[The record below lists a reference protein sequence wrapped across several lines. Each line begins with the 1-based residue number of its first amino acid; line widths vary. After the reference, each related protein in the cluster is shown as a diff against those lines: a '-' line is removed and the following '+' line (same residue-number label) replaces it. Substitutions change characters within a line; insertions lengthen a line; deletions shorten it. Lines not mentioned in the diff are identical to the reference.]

1 MTPLPTLRASAVLR
15 ALRACRAGDASRTAW
30 LEPRRRGARAAF
42 VTLAAALT
50 LSLNGCAWTLISA
63 ADATGSVIQAGYA
76 IASNYSSP
84 TFVNGRPADVQHV
97 CIEVNPTVSVG
108 DFVPALQL
116 VLDRRGIR
124 SDVYNPGTAPAGC
137 EARLVYNAAIE
148 YGRRS
153 FSDASIQYLSIIDLT
168 LIQNGRILVTA
179 RYQTGGLN
187 TDRFSSA
194 SVKLSG
200 LIERMVIDRTDFA
213 RQPPQTL
220 QTSQAYPPSN

>member
-1 MTPLPTLRASAVLR
+1 MS
-15 ALRACRAGDASRTAW
+15 
-30 LEPRRRGARAAF
+30 RRRCARAAL
-42 VTLAAALT
+42 VTLAATLT
-50 LSLNGCAWTLISA
+50 LALDGCAWTLIQA

-84 TFVNGRPADVQHV
+84 TFVNGRPANVQQV

-116 VLDRRGIR
+116 ALDRRGIR
-124 SDVYNPGTAPAGC
+124 SDVYNPGTSPAGC
-137 EARLVYNAAIE
+137 EARLVYNAAID

-153 FSDASIQYLSIIDLT
+153 FSDETIQYLSIIDLT
-168 LIQNGRILVTA
+168 LIQSGRILVTA

-194 SVKLSG
+194 AVKLGG
-200 LIERMVIDRTDFA
+200 LIERMVVDRTDFA
-213 RQPPQTL
+213 RHPPQTL
-220 QTSQAYPPSN
+220 QTSQAFPPTN